1 MGAVDRANTGTPAT
15 AAVVA
20 DVAAASAAPRHVF
33 LIDGSGFI
41 FRAYFARART
51 ADPVFQRKSD
61 GMVTE
66 VVTLFS
72 NMLDKYRRETDAD
85 HMAVIFD
92 ASGHSF
98 RNRIYS
104 DYKANRR
111 EMPDDLRPQLEH
123 VRRAAAAFDIC
134 QIELPD
140 FEADDLIA
148 TYARHAV
155 EAGAK
160 VTILSSDKDLMQL
173 VGNDVT
179 MRDPMT
185 DRPIAEAEVREKFGV
200 GPDKVIDVQ
209 ALCGDSTDNVPGVPG
224 IGVKTA
230 AELINAYGD
239 LENLLAHAQEIKQPK
254 RREALVEN
262 AAKARLSKELVK
274 LDNHVPL
281 PCPLSALGVKPYDP
295 DKLFP
300 FLDEMELR
308 ALKTRIVRRLDISA
322 PPPSGP
328 SEPAI
333 PEMPRF
339 DAPYRYA
346 LIDTVE
352 GLENWI
358 EAAYEAGSLAVWI
371 AASAMPGRRPAIAGI
386 ALALAPGMAAYV
398 PLSHRT
404 RLQSP
409 LSPMGG
415 EPQVAGEMLPL
426 TAGDDGA
433 LTSPRCPEPKR
444 EKEPRGQALSSDLAI
459 AKLRPLF
466 EDPGVLKIGH
476 DIKTTTHLL
485 SRCGVALA
493 PHDCTMLMS
502 YVLDGG
508 QLDHEIETLVKR
520 YFEHDLTSL
529 KELIGTGKSLIP
541 FAELAPERA
550 RDFAAE
556 RADGSL
562 RLHMLL
568 KARLVQDKMTAFYET
583 VERPLAPVVA
593 AMEREGIKVDRAALA
608 ELSADFQQRIAELER
623 TIYAAVG
630 NEFNIGSTKQL
641 GDVLFEKLGLPGGK
655 KGKTGAYGTDASIL
669 EELAPFHPVPARVL
683 EWRQLTKLKS
693 TYADALGEEIDAET
707 GRVHT
712 SYALAVAATGRFSS
726 NNPNLQNIPIRTEE
740 GRRIRRAFIAEP
752 GHVLL
757 SADYSQI
764 ELRLS
769 AHVADVPELRQAF
782 RDGVD
787 IHALTASE
795 VFGVPLAE
803 MDANTRRRAKA
814 INFGIIYGISAFGL
828 GAQIGVPQGEAAA
841 YIRAYFERFPAIRAY
856 MERIKTD
863 ARRAGYVE
871 TIFGRKCWIS
881 GIRDANPARR
891 AGAERQAINAPLQ
904 GSAADIIKRAMIRI
918 PGAFATAGLRA
929 RMLLQVHDELL
940 FEVPEAE
947 TRATAELVKT
957 VMEGACAP
965 HCELSVPLVVETGWA
980 ESWDEAH

>member
-1 MGAVDRANTGTPAT
+1 MDDLIGAIDGAKPGAPAT
-15 AAVVA
+15 APTPSVA
-20 DVAAASAAPRHVF
+20 PAPSAAPHHVF

-41 FRAYFARART
+41 FRAYFARAR
-51 ADPVFQRKSD
+51 DPKAERFQRQSD
-61 GMVTE
+61 GMATE
-66 VVTLFS
+66 VVMIFS

-92 ASGHSF
+92 ASGQSF
-98 RNRIYS
+98 RNRIYT

-134 QIELPD
+134 QIEMPD

-173 VGNDVT
+173 VGDGVT

-200 GPDKVIDVQ
+200 GPEKVVDVQ

-230 AELINAYGD
+230 AELINTYGD
-239 LENLLAHAQEIKQPK
+239 LETVLAHAHEIKQPK
-254 RREALVEN
+254 RREALIEN
-262 AAKARLSKELVK
+262 EPKARLSKELVK
-274 LDNHVPL
+274 LDDRVPL
-281 PCPLSALGVKPYDP
+281 PCPLSALRVKPYDP
-295 DKLFP
+295 EKLFP

-308 ALKTRIVRRLDISA
+308 ALRTRIVRRLDITA
-322 PPPSGP
+322 PLPSGP
-328 SEPAI
+328 SEPVI
-333 PEMPRF
+333 PEVPPF
-339 DAPYRYA
+339 AAPHSYI
-346 LIDTVE
+346 LIETVE
-352 GLENWI
+352 GLDHWI
-358 EAAYEAGSLAVWI
+358 EAAHEAGSVAIWV
-371 AASAMPGRRPAIAGI
+371 AASAVPGRRPALAGI
-386 ALALAPGMAAYV
+386 ALALAPEIAAYV
-398 PLSHRT
+398 PLGHRAVGQLDLT
-404 RLQSP
+404 ET
-409 LSPMGG
+409 GG
-415 EPQVAGEMLPL
+415 VPFDVALG
-426 TAGDDGA
+426 
-433 LTSPRCPEPKR
+433 
-444 EKEPRGQALSSDLAI
+444 
-459 AKLRPLF
+459 KLRPLF

-476 DIKTTTHLL
+476 DIKTTAHMLL
-485 SRCGVALA
+485 RWGIALA

-508 QLDHEIETLVKR
+508 QFDHEIETLVKR
-520 YFEHDLTSL
+520 GFEHDLASL
-529 KELIGTGKSLIP
+529 KGLVGTGKSLIA
-541 FAELAPERA
+541 FAEVPRERA

-556 RADGSL
+556 RADAAL
-562 RLHMLL
+562 RAHLVL
-568 KARLVQDKMTAFYET
+568 KARLVRDKMTAFYET
-583 VERPLAPVVA
+583 IERPLAPVVA
-593 AMEREGIKVDRAALA
+593 AMEREGIKVDCAALA
-608 ELSADFQQRIAELER
+608 ELSRDFAQRIAELER

-669 EELAPFHPVPARVL
+669 EELAPLHPVPAQVL

-740 GRRIRRAFIAEP
+740 GRRIRSTFIADP

-764 ELRLS
+764 ELRLA
-769 AHVADVPELRQAF
+769 AHVADVPELKQAF
-782 RDGVD
+782 SDGVD
-787 IHALTASE
+787 IHALTASQ
-795 VFGVPLAE
+795 VFGVPLAT
-803 MDANTRRRAKA
+803 MDAATRRRAKA

-828 GAQIGVPQGEAAA
+828 GAQIGVPQAEAAA
-841 YIRAYFERFPAIRAY
+841 YIRAYFDRFPAICAY

-863 ARRAGYVE
+863 CRRSGYVE
-871 TIFGRKCWIS
+871 TIFGRKCWIA

-904 GSAADIIKRAMIRI
+904 GAAADIIKRAMIRI
-918 PGAFATAGLRA
+918 PAALAEGGLRA
-929 RMLLQVHDELL
+929 KMLLQVHDELL
-940 FEVPEAE
+940 FEVPDGE
-947 TRATAELVKT
+947 TEATAEIVKR

-965 HCELSVPLVVETGWA
+965 RCELSVPLVVETGWA
-980 ESWDEAH
+980 KSWDEAH

>member
-1 MGAVDRANTGTPAT
+1 
-15 AAVVA
+15 
-20 DVAAASAAPRHVF
+20 
-33 LIDGSGFI
+33 
-41 FRAYFARART
+41 
-51 ADPVFQRKSD
+51 
-61 GMVTE
+61 
-66 VVTLFS
+66 
-72 NMLDKYRRETDAD
+72 
-85 HMAVIFD
+85 
-92 ASGHSF
+92 
-98 RNRIYS
+98 
-104 DYKANRR
+104 
-111 EMPDDLRPQLEH
+111 MPDDLRPQLEH

-134 QIELPD
+134 QIEMPD

-173 VGNDVT
+173 VGEDVK
-179 MRDPMT
+179 MRDPMS

-209 ALCGDSTDNVPGVPG
+209 ALCGDSIDNVPGVPG

-230 AELINAYGD
+230 AELINTYGD
-239 LENLLAHAQEIKQPK
+239 LETLLARAAEIKQPK
-254 RREALVEN
+254 RREALIEN
-262 AAKARLSKELVK
+262 EAKARLSKELVK
-274 LDNHVPL
+274 LDDTVPL
-281 PCPLSALGVKPYDP
+281 PCPLSALRVKPYNP
-295 DKLFP
+295 EKLFP

-308 ALKTRIVRRLDISA
+308 ALKTRIERRLDITA
-322 PPPSGP
+322 PLPVGP
-328 SEPAI
+328 SEPVI
-333 PEMPRF
+333 PEVPPFSAPRS
-339 DAPYRYA
+339 YA
-346 LIDTVE
+346 LVETAE
-352 GLENWI
+352 GLDHCI
-358 EAAYEAGSLAVWI
+358 EAAREAGSVAIWV
-371 AASAMPGRRPAIAGI
+371 AASAVPGRRPELAGI
-386 ALALAPGMAAYV
+386 ALALAPGLAAYV
-398 PLSHRT
+398 PLGHRAPPQAPPT
-404 RLQSP
+404 LPLGEDALTHPASPAGSP
-409 LSPMGG
+409 LSCIAGEGAERSEGG
-415 EPQVAGEMLPL
+415 EGE
-426 TAGDDGA
+426 
-433 LTSPRCPEPKR
+433 
-444 EKEPRGQALSSDLAI
+444 LSFTLAI
-459 AKLRPLF
+459 EKLRPLL

-476 DIKTTTHLL
+476 DIKTTAHLL
-485 SRCGVALA
+485 SRYGIALA

-508 QLDHEIETLVKR
+508 QFDHDIEALAKR
-520 YFEHDLTSL
+520 CFEHDLTAL
-529 KELIGTGKSLIP
+529 KGLVGTGKSLIP
-541 FAELAPERA
+541 FAEVAREQA

-556 RADGSL
+556 RADAAL
-562 RLHMLL
+562 RAHIVL
-568 KARLVQDKMTAFYET
+568 KARLVRERMTAFYEMI
-583 VERPLAPVVA
+583 ERPLGPVVA
-593 AMEREGIKVDRAALA
+593 AMEREGIKIDRAALA
-608 ELSADFQQRIAELER
+608 ELSRDFAQRIAALEHS
-623 TIYAAVG
+623 IYAGVG

-669 EELAPFHPVPARVL
+669 EELSPLHPVPAQVL

-693 TYADALGEEIDAET
+693 TYADALAEEIDAET

-740 GRRIRRAFIAEP
+740 GRRIRRSFVAEP

-764 ELRLS
+764 ELRLA

-782 RDGVD
+782 QDGVD

-795 VFGVPLAE
+795 VFGVPLAT
-803 MDANTRRRAKA
+803 MDAATRRRAKA

-828 GAQIGVPQGEAAA
+828 GAQIGVPQSEAAA

-863 ARRAGYVE
+863 ARRSGYVE
-871 TIFGRKCWIS
+871 TIFGRKCWIP

-904 GSAADIIKRAMIRI
+904 GAAADIIKRAMIRI
-918 PGAFATAGLRA
+918 PAALAAAELRA

-940 FEVPEAE
+940 FEVPEDE
-947 TRATAELVKT
+947 IQATAEAVKT

-965 HCELSVPLVVETGWA
+965 HCELAVPLVVETGFA
-980 ESWDEAH
+980 HSWDEAH